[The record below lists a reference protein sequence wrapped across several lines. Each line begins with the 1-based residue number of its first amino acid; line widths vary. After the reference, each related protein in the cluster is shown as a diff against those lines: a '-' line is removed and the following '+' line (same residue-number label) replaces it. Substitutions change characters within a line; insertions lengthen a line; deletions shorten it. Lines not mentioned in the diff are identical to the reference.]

1 MKRTRLFCVLLAA
14 AMLLSLAA
22 GGKDDPKESNSLQ
35 IGDYALLYKGPA
47 SWRTQME
54 TTRWS

>member
-22 GGKDDPKESNSLQ
+22 CGKDDPKESNSLQ
-35 IGDYALLYKGPA
+35 IGDYALLYKGA
-47 SWRTQME
+47 SIME
-54 TTRWS
+54 DSD

>member
-22 GGKDDPKESNSLQ
+22 CGKGTTAESNL
-35 IGDYALLYKGPA
+35 IKLGDYELL
-47 SWRTQME
+47 
-54 TTRWS
+54 

>member
-22 GGKDDPKESNSLQ
+22 CGKDDPKESNSRS
-35 IGDYALLYKGPA
+35 GTMRCSTRGPA